1 MGRELNTKRSSL
13 PGKINEKYAFIH
25 TKLKLDHFHFN
36 SLPFGHLLSLSLNSP
51 RTFLHQ
57 ECGIIYCIGNQDL
70 AKTFFAPGHCQ
81 YPTLNCTK
89 KREDEEFVNLSI

>member
-36 SLPFGHLLSLSLNSP
+36 SLPFGHLLSLSLDSP
-51 RTFLHQ
+51 RTFGKNAASFIVS
-57 ECGIIYCIGNQDL
+57 GIRI
-70 AKTFFAPGHCQ
+70 
-81 YPTLNCTK
+81 
-89 KREDEEFVNLSI
+89 